1 MCKLKINLKK
11 INKNSKKKTNPP
23 MTALD
28 SRGSYSDSRDYHRHS
43 CRDWWS
49 DRPEVLSSFN
59 MNSDTSELLLFSFTD
74 CENYGKAW
82 PLTHF
87 LKTHFINAAV
97 LQNHTGYIRRVSSA
111 ILIHFK
117 FNAQPVTKQKSS
129 GRPRA
134 PSTLPPHEKT
144 LLQNVAAPSHLWA
157 AASPQTRNDLGMLR
171 HKKGNSAGADRDK
184 WARILMVSLGLWAAL
199 CSW

>member
-1 MCKLKINLKK
+1 
-11 INKNSKKKTNPP
+11 

-28 SRGSYSDSRDYHRHS
+28 SRGSYSDYRDYHRHS

-49 DRPEVLSSFN
+49 DGPEVLSSFN

-97 LQNHTGYIRRVSSA
+97 LQNHRLYKTCFLSDPDPLQVQRSTSDKAEVLRETTCTV
-111 ILIHFK
+111 H
-117 FNAQPVTKQKSS
+117 PPT
-129 GRPRA
+129 PR
-134 PSTLPPHEKT
+134 KT

>member
-1 MCKLKINLKK
+1 MNELKLKKRDDLWHHKTLIRFFTEVRFSFYLNVKVPRRGRSWAEIHCVLKSQMYKLKINLKK

-28 SRGSYSDSRDYHRHS
+28 SRGSYSDYRDYHRHS

-49 DRPEVLSSFN
+49 DGPEVLSSFN

-134 PSTLPPHEKT
+134 PSTLPPHEK
-144 LLQNVAAPSHLWA
+144 P
-157 AASPQTRNDLGMLR
+157 
-171 HKKGNSAGADRDK
+171 
-184 WARILMVSLGLWAAL
+184 
-199 CSW
+199 CSKM